1 MTDDDIT
8 AQHLDLGFVIYLH
21 KYHRPL
27 KPDDED
33 FEMATKEMSDFV
45 NKEIEHAAAHGKP
58 IPHNAL
64 KATHYF
70 VAEMNKRSRLFGAW
84 RKARLN

>member
-1 MTDDDIT
+1 
-8 AQHLDLGFVIYLH
+8 
-21 KYHRPL
+21 
-27 KPDDED
+27 
-33 FEMATKEMSDFV
+33 MATKEMSDFV

-70 VAEMNKRSRLFGAW
+70 VAEMNKRSRLFGSW